1 MRYLTSENHKPIIH
15 VSSGQL
21 QNESGFIHPRRNL
34 DTHVIIVCI
43 KGKLHIA
50 QGERRLTLSENQ
62 FCILFA
68 GQEHYGYQES
78 DSALAYYWCHFRFG
92 DAWNLVKEKDLFQF
106 FDTISMNF
114 IPRGGGCLYMSEAD
128 RTEKQI
134 SDYYFLPEYGAVTP
148 DGRAILMFRQ
158 LLDMGRSESYTRM
171 IPNAALSLLALEISQ
186 ELIAAHFNNKK
197 RDFNPR
203 MEKIIE
209 WIRVNYN
216 ASIDLDTIA
225 HIFTYNPDYLSTAFR
240 KYTGYPLMKYI
251 AMVQIANAKKL
262 LLNSSVGIKEI
273 AYQVGFDDEKAF
285 MKRFKQL
292 EDITPTTYRNAF
304 SRTKIVRQ

>member
-1 MRYLTSENHKPIIH
+1 MKYLVSENNKPLIH

-21 QNESGFIHPRRNL
+21 QNEGGFIHPKRNL

-50 QGERRLTLSENQ
+50 QGERRLTLLENQ

-68 GQEHYGYQES
+68 GQEHYGYKES
-78 DSALAYYWCHFRFG
+78 ENALAYYWCHFRFS
-92 DAWNLVKEKDLFQF
+92 DDWRLVNEKNLFQF
-106 FDTISMNF
+106 FDTTSMDF
-114 IPRGGGCLYMSEAD
+114 TPRAD
-128 RTEKQI
+128 RTEKQV
-134 SDYYFLPEYGAVTP
+134 SEYYFLPEYGAIAP

-158 LLDMGRSESYTRM
+158 LLDMGRSISYTRM
-171 IPNAALSLLALEISQ
+171 IPNAALSLLALEITQ
-186 ELIAAHFNNKK
+186 ELIAMHFNKTKK
-197 RDFNPR
+197 NFNPK

-216 ASIDLDTIA
+216 VKIDLDTIA
-225 HIFTYNPDYLSTAFR
+225 QIFTYNPDYLSTTFH

-251 AMVQIANAKKL
+251 AMVQISNAKKL
-262 LLNSSVGIKEI
+262 LLNSSDSIKEI
-273 AYQVGFDDEKAF
+273 AYKVGFDDEKAF

-292 EDITPTTYRNAF
+292 EDITPTTFRNAF
-304 SRTKIVRQ
+304 SRTKIVKQ